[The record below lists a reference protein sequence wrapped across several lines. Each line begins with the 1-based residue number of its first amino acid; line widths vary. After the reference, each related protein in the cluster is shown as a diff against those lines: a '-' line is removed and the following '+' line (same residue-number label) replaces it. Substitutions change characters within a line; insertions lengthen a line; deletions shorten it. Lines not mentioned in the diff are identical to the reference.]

1 MPRVYHNVKTVNHAN
16 NISTKSSNSNSSS
29 SKSIQQVQQPNT
41 SKKSNTQKPAPFI
54 KPAGNDIKHSQLPSY
69 KTATMKS
76 ITPVP
81 SVHTSQITIDDFAYD
96 VVHLDNKNFNVK
108 KSVKSSLFKSANK
121 NINVI
126 FNNNTLSVVT
136 IGDRIY
142 NIGNTL
148 GKSRALVFDIESS
161 NLNIHT
167 HLCLKIAPHGDIVFS
182 KKKLQYI
189 HQHADDFTDVYDY
202 SSDVTFA
209 KNLIINDIDLGKRV
223 DICILEKVDTTL
235 DKLCEKLLTRENFS
249 IKAFSVEFLSYITVR
264 LIEIANNL
272 ISNNFCYTDIK
283 AANIGINIHNN
294 KLSIKLIDVDTI
306 DTVAQLSTYTTS
318 GRISPNI
325 NIIRMQ
331 YLNIFF
337 TIISLLFLDRGS
349 TMCSPNY
356 NLFYYGQRMYN
367 YMTWFDDNY
376 NKYKTWFNRNI
387 DYCTQYK
394 YALLVGTY
402 KIIDD
407 FGGTPYFTTQDIADY
422 YYNIVASVCD
432 VITNKGRCVLTEN
445 GCNIVADE
453 SRPDYFMFIAQ
464 CLVIMVAIFTCPPQ
478 NVMFT
483 VNALFQAPYDN
494 TFISQDDLYANV
506 MLDAETSIGV
516 SVVNI
521 LRKYAVGYCTDN
533 TCSALKEYGEY
544 FLNIDNINE

>member
-76 ITPVP
+76 ITPIP

-96 VVHLDNKNFNVK
+96 DVHLDNKNFNVK

-209 KNLIINDIDLGKRV
+209 KNLIIDDIDLGKRV

-294 KLSIKLIDVDTI
+294 KLSIKLIDVD
-306 DTVAQLSTYTTS
+306 
-318 GRISPNI
+318 N
-325 NIIRMQ
+325 
-331 YLNIFF
+331 
-337 TIISLLFLDRGS
+337 
-349 TMCSPNY
+349 
-356 NLFYYGQRMYN
+356 
-367 YMTWFDDNY
+367 
-376 NKYKTWFNRNI
+376 
-387 DYCTQYK
+387 
-394 YALLVGTY
+394 
-402 KIIDD
+402 
-407 FGGTPYFTTQDIADY
+407 
-422 YYNIVASVCD
+422 
-432 VITNKGRCVLTEN
+432 
-445 GCNIVADE
+445 
-453 SRPDYFMFIAQ
+453 
-464 CLVIMVAIFTCPPQ
+464 
-478 NVMFT
+478 
-483 VNALFQAPYDN
+483 
-494 TFISQDDLYANV
+494 
-506 MLDAETSIGV
+506 
-516 SVVNI
+516 
-521 LRKYAVGYCTDN
+521 
-533 TCSALKEYGEY
+533 
-544 FLNIDNINE
+544 

>member
-1 MPRVYHNVKTVNHAN
+1 MPRVYHNVKTVNNAN
-16 NISTKSSNSNSSS
+16 NIPTRVSNSNSSS

-41 SKKSNTQKPAPFI
+41 SKESNTQKPAPFI
-54 KPAGNDIKHSQLPSY
+54 KPVGNDIKHSQFPSH
-69 KTATMKS
+69 KTTTMKS

-81 SVHTSQITIDDFAYD
+81 SVHTSQITINDFAYD
-96 VVHLDNKNFNVK
+96 DVHLDNKNFNVK

-356 NLFYYGQRMYN
+356 NQFYYGQRMYN

-544 FLNIDNINE
+544 FLNIDN

>member
-54 KPAGNDIKHSQLPSY
+54 KPVGNDIKHSQLPSY
-69 KTATMKS
+69 KTTTMKS

-81 SVHTSQITIDDFAYD
+81 SVHTSQITINDFAYD
-96 VVHLDNKNFNVK
+96 DVHLDNKNFNVK

-356 NLFYYGQRMYN
+356 NQFYYGQRMYN

-544 FLNIDNINE
+544 FLNIDN